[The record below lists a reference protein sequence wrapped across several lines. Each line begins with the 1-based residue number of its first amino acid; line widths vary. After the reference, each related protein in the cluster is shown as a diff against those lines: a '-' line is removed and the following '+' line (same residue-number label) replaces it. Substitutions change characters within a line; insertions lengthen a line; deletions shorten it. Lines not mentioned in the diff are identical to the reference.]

1 MNKIQKII
9 KGIGILFKNPS
20 LINLI
25 LDSEFYWKNYLKRN
39 QNNLLQLPTV
49 DILDVIENPS
59 ELNQYSFL
67 GGGSLPTDI
76 VLLKSLAKQIRN
88 CSYFEIG
95 TWRGESVVNVAETA
109 KECYTLNLSK
119 EEIIAEGFPEN
130 YAPYMVNVKFPT
142 SHAFWVCVH
151 IYTHILQV
159 KTQASVSNVSLEPF
173 DGVVVAK
180 YHVSQELC

>member
-130 YAPYMVNVKFPT
+130 YANLHGALSKEK
-142 SHAFWVCVH
+142 
-151 IYTHILQV
+151 
-159 KTQASVSNVSLEPF
+159 KT
-173 DGVVVAK
+173 
-180 YHVSQELC
+180 